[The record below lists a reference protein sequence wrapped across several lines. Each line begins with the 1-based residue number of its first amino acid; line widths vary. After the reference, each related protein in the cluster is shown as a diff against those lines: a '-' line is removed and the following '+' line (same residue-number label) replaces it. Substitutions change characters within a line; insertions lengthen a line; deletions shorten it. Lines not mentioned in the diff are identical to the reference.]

1 MEMLSYVGFWLKI
14 KENKEIKVKRNI
26 EPNFQHYGKK
36 IEVQAKQWF
45 SYKKKC
51 ILLFQGKEACG
62 MNQLK
67 VANYAPILSVL
78 LLFALIYF

>member
-1 MEMLSYVGFWLKI
+1 MLSYVGFWLKI

-45 SYKKKC
+45 SYKKKVYSS
-51 ILLFQGKEACG
+51 FSRKR
-62 MNQLK
+62 
-67 VANYAPILSVL
+67 SVWDES
-78 LLFALIYF
+78 IESS

>member
-1 MEMLSYVGFWLKI
+1 MVRKSRFKQNNGFL
-14 KENKEIKVKRNI
+14 N
-26 EPNFQHYGKK
+26 
-36 IEVQAKQWF
+36 
-45 SYKKKC
+45 KKKC
-51 ILLFQGKEACG
+51 ILLFQEKEACG